1 MAAAGLAAAIKKAL
15 GVKSKLIEG
24 SGGVFDVVVD
34 GDLIYSKHEQDDRF
48 PENEEILEL
57 LRKRKT

>member
-1 MAAAGLAAAIKKAL
+1 
-15 GVKSKLIEG
+15 VKSKLIEG

-57 LRKRKT
+57 LRKSKT